1 MSEKLNFWQMQEQ
14 TQSQIIDNSLTV
26 GGAFQCIK
34 QFVNDKLEND
44 GQGLEESVVLIEQT
58 LSEYIENS
66 LSDPSEYKEEISAIN
81 NAWKVVRKCNC
92 QSLEDYEKLLIEK
105 SLVKIQKEV
114 INEKN

>member
-1 MSEKLNFWQMQEQ
+1 MQEQ
-14 TQSQIIDNSLTV
+14 TPSQIIDASLTV

-34 QFVNDKLEND
+34 QFVNDKLENE
-44 GQGLEESVVLIEQT
+44 GQGLEESVSLIEQI

-66 LSDPSEYKEEISAIN
+66 LSDALDSSEYKEEINAIN
-81 NAWKVVRKCNC
+81 NAWEVVRKRNC

-105 SLVKIQKEV
+105 SLAKLQKEV